1 MCYNKIKKIIIFN
14 LLYYKHSLQSK
25 LKCIYFTIMKF
36 KFSILIFVLA
46 VLGFASFASPVSA
59 LDAGVNAVNN
69 SIELGNEDPRVIVAR
84 IINIAMLFLGVI
96 AVGIVIFAGFKWMMA
111 GGEEEK
117 ISSAKKILKNGVIG
131 LVIVLSSWGIASF
144 VLSRLMDATDNGGI
158 NNGGSSTGAGGV
170 IGSGVIGSCSVQSVY
185 PEPSQQDVARN
196 TAILIEFKEELNL
209 ETFCLDTN
217 GDGDYC
223 NSGDKI
229 NPENIH
235 IYEQNNGDACDDGD
249 CGNNI
254 TDVYATVSGDGL
266 SFSLVPDK
274 YLGSSS
280 SKTWHTVY
288 MSNAIEKIDQGNI
301 FDNCSTDYL
310 EWSFEVGTFLDLTPP
325 QISGVFPSP
334 DNGKDSVSSTS
345 YQAATGSITVSGE
358 LNTYTPA
365 SIDSVVKNPF
375 EGTWDEASAE
385 ISENYHQQIDN
396 FTVQSTDG
404 GAQAQ
409 LFNNNG
415 NLVAQ
420 GVFNN
425 NIVIFDNYFTLTV
438 NGDNYGEGSAWEV
451 NVIPEVLADSLTVGS
466 QTYIVSEN
474 VGTNNIIFSSNINEQ
489 AQNIYIALSGHPDVE
504 ADIENY
510 TINLEAKVQGEDG
523 NNIILNSSSANL
535 DITPM
540 SGGITGQEVQN
551 IEDKKDQPRNSIVQ
565 INFNE
570 AINPATISGSAFNI
584 SPFLR
589 IINSKEGAN
598 SSGDACINDSDCL
611 SYNCNENICEGNYL
625 DGDFVVS
632 NQFKTVEFI
641 SNNECGVNGCGE
653 TIYCLPGSSNLAVV
667 LTASD
672 LRSCASDD
680 DCISYSPYNN
690 CEDAGLGYN
699 VCQDGEGNNYPSSDP
714 GAGLSGILDAAL
726 NSLDGNSDGVAD
738 GPLSFYYENN
748 DDSEGKDNYMWSF
761 YINDKIEISSP
772 EIMATRPGLSDQGV
786 NLNNP
791 VEIDFNKLMS
801 SSSLKTGSVIIQ
813 QGDKEYEHQLIN
825 LRGSEPYGLGYWIN
839 TENIDT
845 APLDGEADVSSAIV
859 KHSLFNDALTH
870 ITDVGSGVKDIYQ
883 NCYKP
888 SSGPDCIASDLN
900 PTCCSGTAVNSAN
913 CDNN

>member
-1 MCYNKIKKIIIFN
+1 
-14 LLYYKHSLQSK
+14 
-25 LKCIYFTIMKF
+25 MKF

-46 VLGFASFASPVSA
+46 VLGFVFFVPPVSA
-59 LDAGVNAVNN
+59 AVDVGVDAVNN
-69 SIELGNEDPRVIVAR
+69 SIDLGNEDPRVVVAR

-96 AVGIVIFAGFKWMMA
+96 AVGIIIFAGFKWMMA
-111 GGEEEK
+111 GGSEEK
-117 ISSAKKILKNGVIG
+117 IDSAKKTLKNGVIG

-144 VLSRLMDATDNGGI
+144 ILSRLMSATDNGNI
-158 NNGGSSTGAGGV
+158 NNSGNNTRVGGIT
-170 IGSGVIGSCSVQSVY
+170 GSGVIGSCSVQSVY

-196 TAILIEFKEELNL
+196 TAILVEFKEELNL
-209 ETFCLDTN
+209 KTFCLDTN
-217 GDGDYC
+217 GDGEYC

-235 IYEQNNGDACDDGD
+235 IYEQSNGDACDSDN
-249 CGNNI
+249 CENNI
-254 TDVYATVSGDGL
+254 TDVYATVSDDGL

-280 SKTWHTVY
+280 TKTWHTIY
-288 MSNAIEKIDQGNI
+288 MSNAIEKIEQGNI

-325 QISGVFPSP
+325 KISSIFPSS
-334 DNGKDSVSSTS
+334 DNGKDSVSNTS
-345 YQAATGSITVSGE
+345 YQVATGNIVVLGE
-358 LNTYTPA
+358 LNTYAPA
-365 SIDSVVKNPF
+365 TMGSVVKNPL

-385 ISENYHQQIDN
+385 ISENYHQQIDK
-396 FTVQSTDG
+396 FTVQSTGG

-425 NIVIFDNYFTLTV
+425 NEVIFDNYFTFTV
-438 NGDNYGEGSAWEV
+438 NGDNYGEGSAWQV
-451 NVIPEVLADSLTVGS
+451 NVIPEVLADFLTVGS

-474 VGTNNIIFSSNINEQ
+474 AGTNNIIFSNNVNEQ
-489 AQNIYIALSGHPDVE
+489 AQNIYIALSGHPDIEAFVE
-504 ADIENY
+504 NN

-523 NNIILNSSSANL
+523 NNIILNTSSANL
-535 DITPM
+535 NITPM
-540 SGGITGQEVQN
+540 SGGVTGQEILN
-551 IEDKKDQPRNSIVQ
+551 IEDEKDQPRNSIVQ

-584 SPFLR
+584 SPFLK
-589 IINSKEGAN
+589 IINKKEGAG

-611 SYNCNENICEGNYL
+611 SYECNENICEGNYL

-653 TIYCLPGSSNLAVV
+653 TIYCLPSSSNLAVI

-672 LRSCASDD
+672 LKSCASDD
-680 DCISYSPYNN
+680 DCVSYSPYNN
-690 CEDAGLGYN
+690 CADAGLGYN
-699 VCQDGEGNNYPSSDP
+699 VCQNDEGNNYPSSDP
-714 GAGLSGILDAAL
+714 SAGLSGILDAAL
-726 NSLDGNSDGVAD
+726 NSLDGNSDGIAD

-748 DDSEGKDNYMWSF
+748 EDSEGKDNYMWSF
-761 YINDKIEISSP
+761 YINDEIEISSP
-772 EIMATRPGLSDQGV
+772 KITSINPGLSNQGV
-786 NLNNP
+786 NLNDS

-801 SSSLKTGSVIIQ
+801 SSSLKTGSVTIK

-825 LRGSEPYGLGYWIN
+825 IRGSEPYGLGYWIN
-839 TENIDT
+839 TENIDI
-845 APLDGEADVSSAIV
+845 APLDGEPDISSAIIE
-859 KHSLFNDALTH
+859 HSLFNDALTH
-870 ITDVGSGVKDIYQ
+870 ITEVGSGVKDIYQ
-883 NCYKP
+883 NCFKP
-888 SSGPDCIASDLN
+888 SSGPDCTASDLN
-900 PTCCSGTAVNSAN
+900 PTCCSGTAVSDAD